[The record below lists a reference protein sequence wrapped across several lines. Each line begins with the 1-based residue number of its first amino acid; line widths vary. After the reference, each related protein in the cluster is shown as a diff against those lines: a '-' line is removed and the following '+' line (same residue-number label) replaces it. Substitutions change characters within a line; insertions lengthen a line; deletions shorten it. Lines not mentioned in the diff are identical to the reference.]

1 MATIFA
7 AVKQTKLLALIDAID
22 WYTGNCYF
30 VVPKLVRQG
39 FAVHWKNM

>member
-39 FAVHWKNM
+39 FAVHWKNI